1 MGCMMTTGLCQ
12 SFNLKLRK
20 MLDRTVEISEGDWSE
35 NHPLCWTTMN
45 FYRTFM
51 WIAAVLENS
60 WADEACTEM
69 NAFDKETK
77 GGGII
82 LFYIFLHEYVSYSK
96 EAVISTE

>member
-1 MGCMMTTGLCQ
+1 MFFPCLIP
-12 SFNLKLRK
+12 SLKMKDDDIAPELASK
-20 MLDRTVEISEGDWSE
+20 QHG
-35 NHPLCWTTMN
+35 
-45 FYRTFM
+45 M

>member
-1 MGCMMTTGLCQ
+1 MVTQVCKGIDNVLSMDDDIAPELASKQHC
-12 SFNLKLRK
+12 
-20 MLDRTVEISEGDWSE
+20 
-35 NHPLCWTTMN
+35 
-45 FYRTFM
+45 M

>member
-1 MGCMMTTGLCQ
+1 MFFPCLIP
-12 SFNLKLRK
+12 SLKMKDDDIAPELASK
-20 MLDRTVEISEGDWSE
+20 Q
-35 NHPLCWTTMN
+35 HC
-45 FYRTFM
+45 M

-82 LFYIFLHEYVSYSK
+82 LFYIFLHEYVGYSK